1 MGGAAGPELQLG
13 IGEREMTHTL
23 EGKPA
28 VRRSLERCVAALPGG
43 SASTATSVSGT
54 AVGGHRGEAATP

>member
-23 EGKPA
+23 EGKP
-28 VRRSLERCVAALPGG
+28 VTRRSLERCVLALSGA
-43 SASTATSVSGT
+43 SAVRKTTASVT
-54 AVGGHRGEAATP
+54 AMGHRGEAGTP